1 MNHSTVQMIKVRCW
15 TQMKVGIVLQQT
27 KASIIAVKVTVRWFL
42 PCAWKDKSNPA
53 SHHSSPLSS
62 AIPSASLADM
72 RKIQCANQRITS
84 QQEFVIESLKCLSAK
99 NFINKQSAGSV
110 WEYHPSK
117 DGRMLHVRRGKQTLC
132 SLRGVLVRPYLW
144 VCVCVLDQVWRGY
157 GWACTDRFLR
167 LLVASSGQKPWFTT
181 EQWSDTHSSMREP
194 DRHYCSACTPAS
206 TNTPTQTQ
214 EGRLWCSALRLFLLF
229 QRWRRERNSE
239 KKVTCVKPN
248 AAKVVS
254 VRAVYMQNKNLK
266 TATLSRDI
274 FI

>member
-1 MNHSTVQMIKVRCW
+1 
-15 TQMKVGIVLQQT
+15 MKVGIVLQQT

-132 SLRGVLVRPYLW
+132 SLRGVQW
-144 VCVCVLDQVWRGY
+144 VCWWGHIYECVFVCWIRYEGLWMSVYRQVPATSRRQQRPEALIYHW
-157 GWACTDRFLR
+157 T
-167 LLVASSGQKPWFTT
+167 VI
-181 EQWSDTHSSMREP
+181 
-194 DRHYCSACTPAS
+194 RHT
-206 TNTPTQTQ
+206 
-214 EGRLWCSALRLFLLF
+214 FF
-229 QRWRRERNSE
+229 
-239 KKVTCVKPN
+239 
-248 AAKVVS
+248 
-254 VRAVYMQNKNLK
+254 RAG
-266 TATLSRDI
+266 TR
-274 FI
+274 

>member
-1 MNHSTVQMIKVRCW
+1 MFENIIHQRTAGCYMLGEENRHYVAFEACSGCAGEAISMSVCLCVGSG
-15 TQMKVGIVLQQT
+15 MK
-27 KASIIAVKVTVRWFL
+27 
-42 PCAWKDKSNPA
+42 
-53 SHHSSPLSS
+53 
-62 AIPSASLADM
+62 
-72 RKIQCANQRITS
+72 
-84 QQEFVIESLKCLSAK
+84 
-99 NFINKQSAGSV
+99 
-110 WEYHPSK
+110 
-117 DGRMLHVRRGKQTLC
+117 
-132 SLRGVLVRPYLW
+132 
-144 VCVCVLDQVWRGY
+144 GY

-167 LLVASSGQKPWFTT
+167 LLVASSDQKPWFTT

-194 DRHYCSACTPAS
+194 DRHYWSACTPAS

-214 EGRLWCSALRLFLLF
+214 EGRLWCSAPRLFLLF

-254 VRAVYMQNKNLK
+254 VRAVYMQNKNVK